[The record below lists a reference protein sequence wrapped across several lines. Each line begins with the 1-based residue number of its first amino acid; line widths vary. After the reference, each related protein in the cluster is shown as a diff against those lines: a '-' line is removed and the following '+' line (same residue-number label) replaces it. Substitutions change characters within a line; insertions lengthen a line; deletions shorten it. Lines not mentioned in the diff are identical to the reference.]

1 MSTPPDAESRIQ
13 RLEAEVRRLS
23 DLVDGL
29 LSSQGYGDL
38 SEGGKSLQQVKQE
51 RGADSAASQRAP
63 QDLRDTHWR

>member
-13 RLEAEVRRLS
+13 KLEAEVRRLS

-51 RGADSAASQRAP
+51 RGAAGAASRPAP

>member
-1 MSTPPDAESRIQ
+1 MSTPADAESRIQ

-29 LSSQGYGDL
+29 LAGQGYGDL
-38 SEGGKSLQQVKQE
+38 AEGNKSLQQVKQE
-51 RGADSAASQRAP
+51 RGAQSVAP

>member
-51 RGADSAASQRAP
+51 RGADSAGSQRPP